1 MIRTPRLLMLLPA
14 GGAPLLSGVL
24 AGTGRAAQVVAV
36 VPSLG
41 EAETDGGGAG
51 RVVADLKAGL
61 PVADGAMDMVAGY
74 GIHPAD
80 PVLLVDEARRVL
92 AARGQ
97 IVFSVELGH
106 LRHHGCDLPGLS
118 SEEVG
123 RVARALSEAVDVQ
136 TRHGW
141 EAMHAVM
148 DSGRAGLQSEG
159 ADVIHMTQ
167 RLDHRDVE
175 AYLHTATPVAP
186 APFAAVRSSL
196 DERAA
201 RRYQA
206 ACHRAVDV
214 HGALTLRTPMVCM
227 RARRLL

>member
-1 MIRTPRLLMLLPA
+1 MLLPA
-14 GGAPLLSGVL
+14 GGVPLLSGVL
-24 AGTGRAAQVVAV
+24 ASTGRAAQVVAV

-41 EAETDGGGAG
+41 DAETDGGGAG
-51 RVVADLKAGL
+51 RVVGDLKAGL

-80 PVLLVDEARRVL
+80 PVLLVHEARRVL
-92 AARGQ
+92 APHGQ
-97 IVFSVELGH
+97 IVFNVELGH
-106 LRHHGCDLPGLS
+106 LRHHGCDLPSLT

-123 RVARALSEAVDVQ
+123 QVARALSDAVDVE

-148 DSGRAGLQSEG
+148 DTGRAGLHSEG
-159 ADVIHMTQ
+159 VDVIHLTAH
-167 RLDHRDVE
+167 LDHPAVD

-201 RRYQA
+201 RRYRA
-206 ACHRAVDV
+206 ACHRAVDL

-227 RARRLL
+227 RARRLP